1 MTAGDFIA
9 LGEKYGYKIKYFG
22 DSFYWLMPGDSGHFF
37 AQYQVKSSD
46 DYKIIIVDDFEYSE
60 GRICG
65 LKTVSVE
72 DEDFEDKIKRA
83 MEKYKLAV
91 MEGKKEQ
98 ILMDF

>member
-1 MTAGDFIA
+1 MTTSDFIT

-22 DSFYWLMPGDSGHFF
+22 SSFYWLMPGDSCHFF
-37 AQYQVKSSD
+37 AWYQVKSSNV
-46 DYKIIIVDDFEYSE
+46 YIVDDFEYSE

-65 LKTVSVE
+65 LKTVCVT

-83 MEKYKLAV
+83 IEKYKLAV
-91 MEGKKEQ
+91 LEGKKEQ

>member
-1 MTAGDFIA
+1 MTASDFIT
-9 LGEKYGYKIKYFG
+9 LGEKYGYKIKYF
-22 DSFYWLMPGDSGHFF
+22 DSSFYWLMPGDSGHFF
-37 AQYQVKSSD
+37 ALYQIKSFD

-65 LKTVSVE
+65 LKTVCIT

-83 MEKYKLAV
+83 IEKYKLAV
-91 MEGKKEQ
+91 LKGKKEQ